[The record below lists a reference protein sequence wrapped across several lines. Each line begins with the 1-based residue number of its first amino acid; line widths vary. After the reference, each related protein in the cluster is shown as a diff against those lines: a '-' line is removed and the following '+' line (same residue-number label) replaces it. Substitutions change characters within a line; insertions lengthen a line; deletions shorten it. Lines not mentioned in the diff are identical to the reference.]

1 MSSIC
6 SFLQRGFSLAAETVV
21 MTDKSFC
28 CRSSSNYFRMIVGS
42 ASSPEDKQATHGN
55 GPIA

>member
-1 MSSIC
+1 MSSLF

-28 CRSSSNYFRMIVGS
+28 CRSPRNYLRMIVGS
-42 ASSPEDKQATHGN
+42 ASILRINRPRMGMDR
-55 GPIA
+55 